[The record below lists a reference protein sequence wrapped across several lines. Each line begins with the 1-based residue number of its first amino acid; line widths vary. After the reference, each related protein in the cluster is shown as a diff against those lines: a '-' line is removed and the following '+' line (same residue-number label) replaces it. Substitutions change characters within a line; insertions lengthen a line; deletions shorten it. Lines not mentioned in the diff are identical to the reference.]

1 MKAQENIMPGS
12 NRVSTEGDTRTFHID
27 GKFDFKLNRAFREMY
42 QQAPD
47 DVRCF
52 VIDLSRTHYMD
63 SSALGMLLLLR
74 EHVHEDR
81 SRVRIVRCNHEIR
94 KILEIA
100 NFDKLFE
107 IS

>member
-1 MKAQENIMPGS
+1 MPV
-12 NRVSTEGDTRTFHID
+12 NHQATTQGDTRTLRID
-27 GKFDFKLNRAFREMY
+27 GRFDFNMHRTFRELY
-42 QQAPD
+42 EQAPPEIA
-47 DVRCF
+47 RY
-52 VIDLSRTHYMD
+52 VIDLARTDYMD

-74 EHVHEDR
+74 EHVRGDR
-81 SRVRIVRCNHEIR
+81 GRVRITNCNPEIR